1 MAITQLTKHDTHKV
15 RIHLTRG
22 GKHYAALRC
31 VPCSKHI
38 QWLSRQDA
46 ESLNEMGV
54 EKWSFLTPEQLAQE
68 RNTA

>member
-1 MAITQLTKHDTHKV
+1 MAITQLNNHDQHAV

-38 QWLSRQDA
+38 QWLSRQDTQ
-46 ESLNEMGV
+46 SLNELGV
-54 EKWSFLTPEQLAQE
+54 EMWSFLTPEELAQE
-68 RNTA
+68 RRTK